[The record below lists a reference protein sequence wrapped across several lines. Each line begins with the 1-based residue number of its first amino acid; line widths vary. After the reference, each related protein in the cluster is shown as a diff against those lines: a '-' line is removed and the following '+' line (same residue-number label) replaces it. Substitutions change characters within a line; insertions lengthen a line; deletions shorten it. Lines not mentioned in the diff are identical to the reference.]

1 MNSDTPQHESITETE
16 NPSADTAQRLEALE
30 SRLAYQEHWLDSLDA
45 AVAQQER
52 RLMQL
57 ERLGNAMQARLQE
70 LRASHSDL
78 QGDMPGPE
86 DELPPHY

>member
-1 MNSDTPQHESITETE
+1 MNSDIPPHDSTTDMEK
-16 NPSADTAQRLEALE
+16 PSSDTAQRFEALE
-30 SRLAYQEHWLDSLDA
+30 SRLAYQEHWLDSLDTA
-45 AVAQQER
+45 IAQQER

-70 LRASHSDL
+70 LRAG
-78 QGDMPGPE
+78 QGDIPGPE